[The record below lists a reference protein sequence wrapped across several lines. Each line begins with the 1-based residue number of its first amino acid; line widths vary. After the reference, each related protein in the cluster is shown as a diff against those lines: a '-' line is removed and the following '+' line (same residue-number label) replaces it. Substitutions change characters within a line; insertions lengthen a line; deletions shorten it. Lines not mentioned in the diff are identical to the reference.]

1 MLKKLFLFLM
11 TVVWAVAMN
20 AQALAPISW
29 TAYGLTFNA
38 PRGIL
43 VEEDT
48 EDTFLLSNNHF
59 YISLQALDSEDMT
72 KEDLNGLLKGL
83 ADDDEVKEQSKV
95 TTFDLKQF
103 HGIWLKGIAEEDPCY
118 YACLM
123 TKDAGSVFYIS
134 IVYNQTDAKVVEKM
148 LKSFKMEEEMDE

>member
-1 MLKKLFLFLM
+1 MVKKLFLFLM
-11 TVVWAVAMN
+11 AVVWAVTMN

-29 TAYGLTFNA
+29 TAYGLTFDA

-48 EDTFLLSNNHF
+48 EDTFLLNNSRF
-59 YISLQALDSEDMT
+59 YISLQSLDSEDMT
-72 KEDLNGLLKGL
+72 KEEMTELLKGL
-83 ADDDEVKEQSKV
+83 ADDDGVQEQSPIES
-95 TTFDLKQF
+95 FDLKQF
-103 HGIWLKGIAEEDPCY
+103 HGILLKGKAEEDPCY

-134 IVYNQTDAKVVEKM
+134 IIYNRTDDKVVEKM
-148 LKSFKMEEEMDE
+148 LKSFKMEEDM

>member
-1 MLKKLFLFLM
+1 MVKKLFLFLM
-11 TVVWAVAMN
+11 AVVWAVTMN

-29 TAYGLTFNA
+29 TAYGLTFDA

-48 EDTFLLSNNHF
+48 EDTFLLNNSRF
-59 YISLQALDSEDMT
+59 YISLQSLDSEDMT
-72 KEDLNGLLKGL
+72 KEDMTELLKGL
-83 ADDDEVKEQSKV
+83 ADDDGVQEQSV
-95 TTFDLKQF
+95 VQSFDLKQF

-123 TKDAGSVFYIS
+123 TKDAGSVFCIS
-134 IVYNQTDAKVVEKM
+134 IIYNRIDAKVVERI
-148 LKSFKMEEEMDE
+148 LTSFKMEE